1 MNDKLEDGGVKSAP
15 DLNTGVRPRHSQQ
28 GMAGTG
34 NKDNKLGSRIIKL
47 LPVSDTCDCLG
58 L

>member
-1 MNDKLEDGGVKSAP
+1 MKGAP
-15 DLNTGVRPRHSQQ
+15 DFYTRVRPRHSQQ

-34 NKDNKLGSRIIKL
+34 IKIGLKLSSRLIKL
-47 LPVSDTCDCLG
+47 LPMSDTCDCLG